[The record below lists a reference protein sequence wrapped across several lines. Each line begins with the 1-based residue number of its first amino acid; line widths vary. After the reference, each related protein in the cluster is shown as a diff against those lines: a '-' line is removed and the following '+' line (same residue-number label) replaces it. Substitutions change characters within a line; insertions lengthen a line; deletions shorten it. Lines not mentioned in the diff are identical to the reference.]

1 MVTKLPSGQ
10 GQGAIGLTQV
20 HTGGSAATGQF
31 GIIVDDQRH
40 AGIVAKG
47 RQVLRLF
54 QPFWLRRL
62 FFTVLYQHGPASKGR
77 LNRDQQS
84 VFR

>member
-1 MVTKLPSGQ
+1 MHAGGPAAPGQ
-10 GQGAIGLTQV
+10 L
-20 HTGGSAATGQF
+20 
-31 GIIVDDQRH
+31 GIIVDDQWH
-40 AGIVAKG
+40 AGVVTKG

-54 QPFWLRRL
+54 QPFRL
-62 FFTVLYQHGPASKGR
+62 WRLLFTVLHQHGPASKGR